1 MKFASNLVQ
10 MSEMGRVV
18 VKTGDICYVE
28 DISDFSIETSE
39 GHYTPYPGTET
50 ADTVENASH
59 YFVLENDEYSSIL
72 GYRTDYGSYGW
83 RSILQSELVGN
94 TTTAATKVHYYES
107 IIDTNI
113 GNNPHNGE
121 GVYDGGEE
129 YFNRLRVPF
138 QPAIDAGEFDSLD
151 DSEISQLTSVT
162 FDITEPIATAKT
174 YYYSAETSEC
184 YSVLN
189 DKKLEI
195 VFKTPTGFNRD
206 DFKEYV
212 RTKILIY
219 LEQMI
224 PSTAIVEYVF
234 N

>member
-1 MKFASNLVQ
+1 
-10 MSEMGRVV
+10 MSEMGSLI

-39 GHYTPYPGTET
+39 GHYTPYPGET

-59 YFVLENDEYSSIL
+59 YFILENDEYSSIL
-72 GYRTDYGSYGW
+72 GYRTDYGNYGW

-107 IIDTNI
+107 VIDTNV

-129 YFNRLRVPF
+129 FFYRMKNPF
-138 QPAIDAGEFDSLD
+138 QPAIDAGEFDNLD
-151 DSEISQLTSVT
+151 DSEISGLTSVT
-162 FDITEPIATAKT
+162 FDITESIATAKT
-174 YYYSAETSEC
+174 KYYSADTSDC

-189 DKKLEI
+189 DKKLTITFTKPSGVDNE
-195 VFKTPTGFNRD
+195 
-206 DFKEYV
+206 DFKDYV
-212 RTKILIY
+212 MQKVFPY

-224 PSTAIVEYVF
+224 PSTAIVEYDF
-234 N
+234 G